1 VAPRHHRHPVLGW
14 ARRDRRHHPRAAR
27 FPDGSGAS
35 AAGGVG
41 GIHMASIELIDLTK
55 HYKQGSTVVKALDGV
70 NLSIESGE
78 FVSIVGRSGSGKTTA
93 LDLLGLLLRP
103 TSGQVLLDGTDTG
116 KLRDGARADGRGKKL
131 GFVFQEFNLLPGLT
145 AIQNVMLP
153 LRYHKNGKDGK
164 ARAATLLDEVGL
176 KDRMH
181 HRPDQM
187 SGGEQQQPAI
197 ARALITRPTLVRG
210 EERTGEVDSETSQ
223 QIVALMR
230 RMNRDHGVTFV
241 IVTHD
246 MDVAGQTDRV
256 IRLKDGKVLSDAR
269 VDAEQ
274 TYLAKLDRKE

>member
-1 VAPRHHRHPVLGW
+1 
-14 ARRDRRHHPRAAR
+14 
-27 FPDGSGAS
+27 
-35 AAGGVG
+35 
-41 GIHMASIELIDLTK
+41 MASIELIDLTK

-78 FVSIVGRSGSGKTTA
+78 LVSIVGRSGSGKTTA

-103 TSGQVLLDGTDTG
+103 TSGRVMLDGTDTG
-116 KLRDGARADGRGKKL
+116 KLRDGARADLRGQKL
-131 GFVFQEFNLLPGLT
+131 GFVFQEFNLLPGLS

-164 ARAATLLDEVGL
+164 ARAAALLEEVGL
-176 KDRMH
+176 KDRIH

-187 SGGEQQQPAI
+187 SGGEQQRTAI
-197 ARALITRPTLVRG
+197 ARALINRPTLVLG
-210 EERTGEVDSETSQ
+210 DEPTGEVDSETSQ

-269 VDAEQ
+269 LDAEQ
-274 TYLAKLDRKE
+274 TYLAKLDRKASVA

>member
-1 VAPRHHRHPVLGW
+1 
-14 ARRDRRHHPRAAR
+14 
-27 FPDGSGAS
+27 
-35 AAGGVG
+35 
-41 GIHMASIELIDLTK
+41 MAIIELNDLTK
-55 HYKQGSTVVKALDGV
+55 HYKQGSTIVKALDGV
-70 NLSIESGE
+70 TLTIESGE

-103 TSGQVLLDGTDTG
+103 TSGQVLLDGVDTG
-116 KLRDGARADGRGKKL
+116 KLRDGARADLRGKKL
-131 GFVFQEFNLLPGLT
+131 GFVFQEFNLLPGLN

-164 ARAATLLDEVGL
+164 ARAAELLEEVDL

-187 SGGEQQQPAI
+187 SGGEQQRTAI
-197 ARALITRPTLVRG
+197 ARALINRPSLVLAD
-210 EERTGEVDSETSQ
+210 EPTGEVDSETSQ

-246 MDVAGQTDRV
+246 MDVAAQTDRV
-256 IRLKDGKVLSDAR
+256 IRLKDGKVLSDTR
-269 VDAEQ
+269 VNPEQ
-274 TYLAKLDRKE
+274 TYLAKLDRGEGAA

>member
-1 VAPRHHRHPVLGW
+1 
-14 ARRDRRHHPRAAR
+14 
-27 FPDGSGAS
+27 
-35 AAGGVG
+35 
-41 GIHMASIELIDLTK
+41 MASIELIDLTK
-55 HYKQGSTVVKALDGV
+55 HYKQGSTLVKALDGV

-103 TSGQVLLDGTDTG
+103 TSGQVMLDGTDTG
-116 KLRDGARADGRGKKL
+116 KLRDGARADLRGQKL
-131 GFVFQEFNLLPGLT
+131 GFVFQEFNLLPGLS

-164 ARAATLLDEVGL
+164 ARAAALLDEVGL
-176 KDRMH
+176 TDRMH

-187 SGGEQQQPAI
+187 SGGEQQRTAI
-197 ARALITRPTLVRG
+197 ARALINRPTLVLG
-210 EERTGEVDSETSQ
+210 DEPTGEVDSETSQ

-269 VDAEQ
+269 ADAEQ
-274 TYLAKLDRKE
+274 TYLAKLDRKESVA

>member
-1 VAPRHHRHPVLGW
+1 
-14 ARRDRRHHPRAAR
+14 
-27 FPDGSGAS
+27 
-35 AAGGVG
+35 
-41 GIHMASIELIDLTK
+41 MASIELIDLTK

-70 NLSIESGE
+70 NLSVESGE

-103 TSGQVLLDGTDTG
+103 TSGQVMLDGTDTS
-116 KLRDGARADGRGKKL
+116 KLRDGARADLRGKKL

-164 ARAATLLDEVGL
+164 ARATMLLDEVGL

-187 SGGEQQQPAI
+187 SGGEQQRTAI
-197 ARALITRPTLVRG
+197 ARALINRPSLVLG
-210 EERTGEVDSETSQ
+210 DEPTGEVDSETSQ

-246 MDVAGQTDRV
+246 MDVAGQTDRM

-269 VDAEQ
+269 VNPEQ
-274 TYLAKLDRKE
+274 TYLAKLDHKESVA

>member
-1 VAPRHHRHPVLGW
+1 
-14 ARRDRRHHPRAAR
+14 
-27 FPDGSGAS
+27 
-35 AAGGVG
+35 
-41 GIHMASIELIDLTK
+41 MASIELIDLTK

-78 FVSIVGRSGSGKTTA
+78 FISIVGRSGSGKTTA

-103 TSGQVLLDGTDTG
+103 TNGRVMLDGTDTG
-116 KLRDGARADGRGKKL
+116 KLRDGARADLRGQKL
-131 GFVFQEFNLLPGLT
+131 GFVFQEFNLLSGLS

-153 LRYHKNGKDGK
+153 LRYHKSGKDGK
-164 ARAATLLDEVGL
+164 ARAAALLDEVGL
-176 KDRMH
+176 TDRIH

-187 SGGEQQQPAI
+187 SGGEQQRTAI
-197 ARALITRPTLVRG
+197 ARALINRPTLVLG
-210 EERTGEVDSETSQ
+210 DEPTGEVDSETSQ

-269 VDAEQ
+269 ANADQA
-274 TYLAKLDRKE
+274 YLAKLERGEGAA

>member
-1 VAPRHHRHPVLGW
+1 
-14 ARRDRRHHPRAAR
+14 
-27 FPDGSGAS
+27 
-35 AAGGVG
+35 
-41 GIHMASIELIDLTK
+41 MASIELIDLTK

-78 FVSIVGRSGSGKTTA
+78 FISIVGRSGSGKTTA

-103 TSGQVLLDGTDTG
+103 TSGQVMLDGTDTG
-116 KLRDGARADGRGKKL
+116 KLRDGARADLRGQKL
-131 GFVFQEFNLLPGLT
+131 GFVFQEFNLLPGLS

-164 ARAATLLDEVGL
+164 ARAAALLDEVGL
-176 KDRMH
+176 TDRMH

-187 SGGEQQQPAI
+187 SGGEQQRTAI
-197 ARALITRPTLVRG
+197 ARALINRPTLVLG
-210 EERTGEVDSETSQ
+210 DDPTGEVDSETSQ

-246 MDVAGQTDRV
+246 MDVAGQTDRIV
-256 IRLKDGKVLSDAR
+256 RLKDGKVLSDAR

-274 TYLAKLDRKE
+274 TYLAKLDRKESVA

>member
-1 VAPRHHRHPVLGW
+1 
-14 ARRDRRHHPRAAR
+14 
-27 FPDGSGAS
+27 
-35 AAGGVG
+35 
-41 GIHMASIELIDLTK
+41 MASIELIDLTK

-103 TSGQVLLDGTDTG
+103 TNGQVMLDGTDTG
-116 KLRDGARADGRGKKL
+116 KLRDGARADLRGKKL

-187 SGGEQQQPAI
+187 SGGEQQRTAI
-197 ARALITRPTLVRG
+197 ARALINRPSLVLG
-210 EERTGEVDSETSQ
+210 DEPTGEVDSETSQ

-274 TYLAKLDRKE
+274 TYLAKLDRKESVA

>member
-1 VAPRHHRHPVLGW
+1 
-14 ARRDRRHHPRAAR
+14 
-27 FPDGSGAS
+27 
-35 AAGGVG
+35 
-41 GIHMASIELIDLTK
+41 MASIELIDLTK

-103 TSGQVLLDGTDTG
+103 TSGQVMLEGTDTG
-116 KLRDGARADGRGKKL
+116 KLRDGARADLRGAKL
-131 GFVFQEFNLLPGLT
+131 GFVFQEFNLLPGLS

-187 SGGEQQQPAI
+187 SGGEQQRTAI
-197 ARALITRPTLVRG
+197 ARALINRPTLVLG
-210 EERTGEVDSETSQ
+210 DEPTGEVDSETSQ

-230 RMNRDHGVTFV
+230 RMNREHGVTFV

-256 IRLKDGKVLSDAR
+256 VRLKDGKVLSDAP
-269 VDAEQ
+269 VNPEK
-274 TYLAKLDRKE
+274 TYLAKLEPTASVA

>member
-1 VAPRHHRHPVLGW
+1 
-14 ARRDRRHHPRAAR
+14 
-27 FPDGSGAS
+27 
-35 AAGGVG
+35 
-41 GIHMASIELIDLTK
+41 MASIELIDLTK

-70 NLSIESGE
+70 NLNIESGE

-116 KLRDGARADGRGKKL
+116 KFRDGARADLRGKKL

-145 AIQNVMLP
+145 AMQNVMLP

-187 SGGEQQQPAI
+187 SGGEQQRVAI
-197 ARALITRPTLVRG
+197 ARSLINRPSLVLG
-210 EERTGEVDSETSQ
+210 DEPTGEVDSETSQ

-230 RMNRDHGVTFV
+230 RLNRERGVTFV
-241 IVTHD
+241 VVTHD
-246 MDVAGQTDRV
+246 MDVAAQTDRV
-256 IRLKDGKVLSDAR
+256 IRLKDGKVLSDTRA
-269 VDAEQ
+269 DTEQ
-274 TYLAKLDRKE
+274 TFLTSIDLQGVIA